1 MARVKSDIVWYVLA
15 AVVGLVAMGAPSVAS
30 AAPSHDGSAASGV
43 RTVRAHD
50 GATHVVATKP
60 GAAHGDQVTP
70 AAGQSWHG
78 CPYGAVCVYPA
89 NKGWNGD
96 HPKYFF
102 YSYAGHNIYNEYG
115 THRIADNQYGGHAA
129 GLCAGSNGRGG
140 FANESSGMVAEGSTV
155 YYPIAWDQ
163 NLTPVNSLDLRP
175 YSQFDSLCHR

>member
-1 MARVKSDIVWYVLA
+1 MARAKSDIVWYVLA

-30 AAPSHDGSAASGV
+30 AAPSHDGSTASGV
-43 RTVRAHD
+43 QTVRTRD
-50 GATHVVATKP
+50 GATHVVAVKS
-60 GAAHGDQVTP
+60 GAARGDQVTP

-102 YSYAGHNIYNEYG
+102 YSYAGHNIYNEFG

-129 GLCAGSNGRGG
+129 GLCAGYNGTGG
-140 FANESSGMVAEGSTV
+140 LARVPGIVAEGFSS
-155 YYPIAWDQ
+155 YYPVYWDQ

-175 YSQFDSLCHR
+175 YSQFNSLCHR